1 MRGRLSAVICAKT
14 KADRVN
20 VLPSFFP
27 QYIQGVVCV
36 RLGYTTDVH
45 RYSKRWQFPFSRSG
59 FRDVSVI
66 FRSSFTVGSI
76 VLNFSLCTHVGKD
89 PFTNPTAQT
98 T

>member
-1 MRGRLSAVICAKT
+1 MRGRLSAMICAKT

-27 QYIQGVVCV
+27 RYIQGVICV
-36 RLGYTTDVH
+36 RHGHTTDVH
-45 RYSKRWQFPFSRSG
+45 RHSKPWQIPFSRSG

-76 VLNFSLCTHVGKD
+76 VLNFSLCTHVAKD
-89 PFTNPTAQT
+89 LFTNPTAQT